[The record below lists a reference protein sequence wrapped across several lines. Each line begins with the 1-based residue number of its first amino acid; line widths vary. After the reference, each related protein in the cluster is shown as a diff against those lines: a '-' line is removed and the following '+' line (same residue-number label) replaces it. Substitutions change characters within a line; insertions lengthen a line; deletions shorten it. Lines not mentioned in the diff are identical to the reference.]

1 MTTAEL
7 QAGTAPAIEPEKK
20 SPRIRNSLI
29 AMTGVI
35 GGQLANFGVMFLIG
49 KNFGPANLGR
59 YSFLVAIALFIGSGI
74 GLRYELA
81 CVSRQ
86 SESAMIAFIHACV
99 LAALLSVLL
108 IFIAVPIYGSV
119 ALAVVAMA
127 FSVFLQNALGF
138 VLNTRERYL
147 GMALVRLMP
156 NLVFLI
162 FLIIAYG
169 IGFNESIEPHVF
181 ELHALMAAL
190 ITVASIPLFVS
201 FPNIHRARM
210 GVRFF
215 RENYGFAKYGFPAI
229 LLNSCI
235 IYAVPLGIPVIYG
248 KEVAG
253 IFALGYRV
261 GMFPVALF
269 TQSIGAVLRRDL
281 LDHND
286 SKTAFRKVSE
296 YLVIVALVA
305 LISIGA
311 IYIGIDMLVRQELG
325 EKWKDVIPFF
335 TILAPSFVAAAVF
348 GPISQVFIVFRNQ
361 RHELLLQ
368 LASAVAVLLIFA
380 SAWQGDFQPRMT
392 ASLLSLSTT
401 VFAVLGVLAALRL
414 ARSGSAG

>member
-1 MTTAEL
+1 
-7 QAGTAPAIEPEKK
+7 
-20 SPRIRNSLI
+20 
-29 AMTGVI
+29 MTGVI

-86 SESAMIAFIHACV
+86 SESAMIAFIHACA

-156 NLVFLI
+156 NLAFLI

-201 FPNIHRARM
+201 FPNTPRACM
-210 GVRFF
+210 GTRFF
-215 RENYGFAKYGFPAI
+215 SENYGFAKYGFPAI

-281 LDHND
+281 LDNND

-380 SAWQGDFQPRMT
+380 SAWQVNFQPKMT

-414 ARSGSAG
+414 ARGGIAS

>member
-1 MTTAEL
+1 
-7 QAGTAPAIEPEKK
+7 
-20 SPRIRNSLI
+20 
-29 AMTGVI
+29 
-35 GGQLANFGVMFLIG
+35 MFLIG

-86 SESAMIAFIHACV
+86 SESAMIAFIHACA

-138 VLNTRERYL
+138 VLNTKERYL

-215 RENYGFAKYGFPAI
+215 RENYGFAK
-229 LLNSCI
+229 
-235 IYAVPLGIPVIYG
+235 
-248 KEVAG
+248 
-253 IFALGYRV
+253 
-261 GMFPVALF
+261 
-269 TQSIGAVLRRDL
+269 
-281 LDHND
+281 
-286 SKTAFRKVSE
+286 
-296 YLVIVALVA
+296 
-305 LISIGA
+305 
-311 IYIGIDMLVRQELG
+311 
-325 EKWKDVIPFF
+325 
-335 TILAPSFVAAAVF
+335 
-348 GPISQVFIVFRNQ
+348 
-361 RHELLLQ
+361 
-368 LASAVAVLLIFA
+368 
-380 SAWQGDFQPRMT
+380 
-392 ASLLSLSTT
+392 
-401 VFAVLGVLAALRL
+401 
-414 ARSGSAG
+414 